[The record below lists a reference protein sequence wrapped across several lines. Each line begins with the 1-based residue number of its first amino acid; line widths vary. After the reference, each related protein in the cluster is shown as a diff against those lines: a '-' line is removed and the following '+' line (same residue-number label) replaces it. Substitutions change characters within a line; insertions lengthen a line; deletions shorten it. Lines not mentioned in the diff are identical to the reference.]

1 MTVRVLIVD
10 DSTFFRGQILRL
22 LEKNPNVVIVGMASN
37 GTEAINKTIELKPD
51 VITMDIEMP
60 VMNGIDATR
69 KIMQRLPTPILIF
82 SSLSTDGAQSTLDAL
97 DAGAVDYMPKNLN
110 EISKHPEEVS
120 NVLCQK
126 IVDVAKQS
134 RMLLKK
140 DFVVSDKLSLRNRVE
155 DTRKNIA
162 TTTRKKGQIK
172 VVAIGTSTG
181 GPVALQSILKEL
193 PADFSLPILLIQ
205 HMPGTFTPAFAKRL
219 NDLCNIQVKEAETG
233 DVLKAGVAYLA
244 PGGRQMSVKGRS
256 QSCVIEIKDSAP
268 ELNYRPSVDYT
279 FSAIEKIFPSNVL
292 AVILTGMG
300 ADGCVGATKLKHSG
314 SIILAQNEKSCVVY
328 GMPAAVVKAE
338 VVDKI
343 LDLQGISEEIVLY
356 G

>member
-22 LEKNPNVVIVGMASN
+22 LNNNPDLVIVGMASN

-69 KIMQRLPTPILIF
+69 TIMRRHPTPILIF
-82 SSLSTDGAQSTLDAL
+82 SSLSLDGAQSTLDAL
-97 DAGAVDYMPKNLN
+97 DAGAVDYMPKKLN

-126 IVDVAKQS
+126 IIDVAKQS

-140 DFVVSDKLSLRNRVE
+140 DFDASENLLFRTKIES
-155 DTRKNIA
+155 TRKNVSSVN
-162 TTTRKKGQIK
+162 RKKGKVQ

-181 GPVALQSILKEL
+181 GPVALQNILKEI
-193 PADFSLPILLIQ
+193 PADFSLPILIIQ

-244 PGGRQMSVKGRS
+244 PGGKQLNVKGRA
-256 QSCVIEIKDSAP
+256 QSCIIEVIDGAP
-268 ELNYRPSVDYT
+268 ELNYKPSVDYT
-279 FSAIEKIFPSNVL
+279 FNAIEKIFPSNVL
-292 AVILTGMG
+292 AIILTGMG
-300 ADGCVGATKLKHSG
+300 ADGCAGATKLKNSG
-314 SIILAQNEKSCVVY
+314 SIVLAQNEKSCVVY

-343 LDLQGISEEIVLY
+343 LDLQGISEEIVSY

>member
-10 DSTFFRGQILRL
+10 DSKFFRGQISRL
-22 LEKNPNVVIVGMASN
+22 LENNKDVVIVGVASN

-69 KIMQRLPTPILIF
+69 KIMQRHPTPILIF

-97 DAGAVDYMPKNLN
+97 DAGAIDYMPKKLS

-126 IVDVAKQS
+126 IIDVAKQS

-140 DFVVSDKLSLRNRVE
+140 DSVVLEGLLSRNRIKNTGRNISSV
-155 DTRKNIA
+155 DRKTGKI
-162 TTTRKKGQIK
+162 Q

-181 GPVALQSILKEL
+181 GPVALQNILKEL
-193 PADFSLPILLIQ
+193 PANFSLPILLIQ

-219 NDLCNIQVKEAETG
+219 NDLCKIQVKQAETG

-244 PGGRQMSVKGRS
+244 PGGKQMSVKGRP
-256 QSCVIEIKDSAP
+256 QSCVIEISDGP
-268 ELNYRPSVDYT
+268 LDLNYKPSVDYT
-279 FSAIEKIFPSNVL
+279 FSAIEKTFTSNVL
-292 AVILTGMG
+292 AIILTGMG
-300 ADGCVGATKLKHSG
+300 ADGCVGATKLKKSG

-338 VVDKI
+338 IVDKV
-343 LDLQGISEEIVLY
+343 LDLQGISEEIVFY